1 MWDVMLRRWLDL
13 LFWWAPKKDR
23 TPGRSEQEARKRGP
37 ETVSKAAQPSARP
50 VSGRPDQRPA
60 RAADRAAA
68 KPAARPASGPAAVE
82 AAAVRQEWLGADR
95 SRRSRRGQADQ
106 RASGVGGRSGGPRA
120 AEPGASA
127 APEPR
132 TAQPEKAVTA
142 PVPDD
147 LTVIKGIGPALQ
159 NRLRAL
165 GITTFADLAAANPDK
180 LMAQL
185 KGAQPL
191 SRARV
196 QHWTEAARARA
207 RP

>member
-23 TPGRSEQEARKRGP
+23 TPRRAEQEARKRGP
-37 ETVSKAAQPSARP
+37 ETVAKAQPSARP
-50 VSGRPDQRPA
+50 VAGRPDQRPA
-60 RAADRAAA
+60 RAAGRAAA
-68 KPAARPASGPAAVE
+68 KPASRAASGPAAMRPPQSVRNGSVPAGAGARG
-82 AAAVRQEWLGADR
+82 AARPTTTPP
-95 SRRSRRGQADQ
+95 
-106 RASGVGGRSGGPRA
+106 ASGASRA
-120 AEPGASA
+120 AEPGASG
-127 APEPR
+127 APEPK

-185 KGAQPL
+185 KGGQPL

-207 RP
+207 RT

>member
-13 LFWWAPKKDR
+13 LFWWAPKKDK
-23 TPGRSEQEARKRGP
+23 TPRRAEQEARKRGP
-37 ETVSKAAQPSARP
+37 ETASKAAQPSTRAAP
-50 VSGRPDQRPA
+50 AQPAQRPA
-60 RAADRAAA
+60 RAAGRDAA
-68 KPAARPASGPAAVE
+68 KPVARPAPGPTGAGPAKRSTAPP
-82 AAAVRQEWLGADR
+82 AAARTD
-95 SRRSRRGQADQ
+95 
-106 RASGVGGRSGGPRA
+106 GPRA
-120 AEPGASA
+120 GESAASA
-127 APEPR
+127 APEPT
-132 TAQPEKAVTA
+132 TAQSEKAVTA

-185 KGAQPL
+185 KGGQPL

-196 QHWTEAARARA
+196 QHWTEAARARM
-207 RP
+207 RS

>member
-23 TPGRSEQEARKRGP
+23 TPRRAEQEARKRGP

-68 KPAARPASGPAAVE
+68 KPAARPASGPAAMRPAQSVRNGSGPTGAGVRG
-82 AAAVRQEWLGADR
+82 AAR
-95 SRRSRRGQADQ
+95 STSTPP
-106 RASGVGGRSGGPRA
+106 ASPAPRA
-120 AEPGASA
+120 AEPGAGA

-132 TAQPEKAVTA
+132 TAQSEKAVTA

-185 KGAQPL
+185 KGGQPL

>member
-23 TPGRSEQEARKRGP
+23 TPRGAEQEARKRGP
-37 ETVSKAAQPSARP
+37 ETASKGAQPSARP
-50 VSGRPDQRPA
+50 GSARPDQRPV
-60 RAADRAAA
+60 RAAGHAAGT
-68 KPAARPASGPAAVE
+68 PAARPASGPAAVR
-82 AAAVRQEWLGADR
+82 ATQSVRNGSGPTGAGV
-95 SRRSRRGQADQ
+95 RGTA
-106 RASGVGGRSGGPRA
+106 RPSPTPPASPTPRA
-120 AEPGASA
+120 AEAGANA
-127 APEPR
+127 APEPG
-132 TAQPEKAVTA
+132 TAQAEKAVTA

-185 KGAQPL
+185 KGGQPL